1 MPNTDKTILLPQLQR
16 YDEKI
21 KGWADNKF
29 LTKTDT
35 PSLPKATATT
45 LGGVKVGNGLN
56 VTDDGVLSAEDDIVF
71 TWDFDTSA
79 FSCNKTFAEVKKIT
93 TTGVRR
99 TATVN
104 GIPEAFSITLLV
116 GVANDNVVAF
126 FGTAPTDALGAGKLG
141 SRTDGT
147 ITYLFQKGLVILY
160 NSNGQIQMTED
171 LSNLNTNMS
180 FDFKNTTFKYDQYN
194 SFDLKD
200 GGITSA
206 KIANSAITAAKL
218 ASNAVTADKIVDG
231 AITKAKLASD
241 ASVAGG
247 LSVLEIT
254 PSRTNFIPKEQ
265 RDAIIASWPNVILKL
280 REDLY
285 MPYGK
290 WEGRTP
296 EKETYTAFQF
306 GAADTL
312 DVGSITLPRA
322 YSIVIKSNTLEITK
336 DNSFLGKAQ
345 PNINGGFGIVAADEK
360 TLACDPTGTGKLSV
374 KNHGITSAQLAN
386 GAVTADKIADGAIT
400 KDKFASGIVDSN
412 LKAERIAISGG
423 SKHSFGLW
431 SIAAPNSLAS
441 ASFVIN
447 VFYNSSILIISDVQC
462 YPSSVVSMTIEH
474 SKVKK
479 SGINRSGYIA
489 FDPDQPMY
497 DSLKIAG
504 QALNIFETSEA
515 GSSFC
520 FVGLFFT
527 VNI

>member
-16 YDEKI
+16 YDQNI

-29 LTKTDT
+29 LTKVDT
-35 PSLPKATATT
+35 PSLPPATATT

-79 FSCNKTFAEVKKIT
+79 FSCNKTFAEVKKII

-99 TATVN
+99 TATAN

-116 GVANDNVVAF
+116 GMANDNVVAF

-180 FDFKNTTFKYDQYN
+180 FDFKNTTFQYDQYN

-200 GGITSA
+200 GGITST
-206 KIANSAITAAKL
+206 KIADSAITAAKL
-218 ASNAVTADKIVDG
+218 AKYAVTTDKIVDG
-231 AITKAKLASD
+231 AITKNKLAS
-241 ASVAGG
+241 GIG
-247 LSVLEIT
+247 
-254 PSRTNFIPKEQ
+254 
-265 RDAIIASWPNVILKL
+265 
-280 REDLY
+280 
-285 MPYGK
+285 
-290 WEGRTP
+290 
-296 EKETYTAFQF
+296 
-306 GAADTL
+306 
-312 DVGSITLPRA
+312 
-322 YSIVIKSNTLEITK
+322 
-336 DNSFLGKAQ
+336 DN
-345 PNINGGFGIVAADEK
+345 
-360 TLACDPTGTGKLSV
+360 
-374 KNHGITSAQLAN
+374 
-386 GAVTADKIADGAIT
+386 
-400 KDKFASGIVDSN
+400 N
-412 LKAERIAISGG
+412 LKAERAAIPGG

-431 SIAAPNSLAS
+431 SVAAPHSPAS

-474 SKVKK
+474 SKVNKTK
-479 SGINRSGYIA
+479 INRSGYIA
-489 FDPDQPMY
+489 FDPDQAMY

-504 QALNIFETSEA
+504 QALNIFETSDV
-515 GSSFC
+515 GSNFC
-520 FVGLFFT
+520 FFGLFFT